1 MSNDRSVAIKGG
13 FWTSVSTAVTL
24 LATFGRVMILTR
36 FLEKS
41 DFGVVSIINMVIALC
56 LTFTDLGFAS
66 VIMYKQRLTDR
77 EFSSLYWIQLLLFSG
92 IYIILWI
99 LSPWVSSFY
108 NEPLLATLIP
118 IASLSVLFQAVGKL
132 HDSVL
137 QKQYRFKSLAFRNII
152 SNLVSLVLAGW
163 MAWKGYGIYSL
174 IYSTLCQA
182 VILNLWNFVSGY
194 KIQRVIFAF
203 DWNDTLPLMKIGAY
217 QTGTRI
223 LDFFSGKLDV
233 MIIGKL
239 LGTEALG
246 VYDLAK
252 ELVFK
257 FVDFIRTVVAK
268 VALPI
273 LSNNNS
279 DDDSVKR
286 KFLMITKTVALLCIP
301 ICITI
306 AVFSKDVVHIVYG
319 EKYLEMSPL
328 VSIFSLVTIITSI
341 SCFFDM
347 LGIAKGRT
355 DLNFMNTVYRIIITT
370 PIIFLCSHWS
380 ITAVAL
386 GQLVAT
392 VVMAIIF
399 WNVVVRKTYPMSL
412 RLYLSQFNRL
422 LYVMCIIGAIVYIV
436 MNYVDIL
443 QFVDNRIVHMCLYT
457 ILFGVMSISTAR
469 VFLLDDIHFLINLIK
484 RKNKF

>member
-1 MSNDRSVAIKGG
+1 MSNDRSIALKGG
-13 FWTSVSTAVTL
+13 LWTGVSTAVTL

-66 VIMYKQRLTDR
+66 VIMYKQKLTDR
-77 EFSSLYWIQLLLFSG
+77 EFSSLYWIQLLLFSS
-92 IYIILWI
+92 IYILLWI
-99 LSPWVSSFY
+99 LAPWVSSFY

-118 IASLSVLFQAVGKL
+118 IASLSVIFQAVGKL
-132 HDSVL
+132 YDSVL
-137 QKQYRFKSLAFRNII
+137 QKQYQFKLLAFRNII

-163 MAWKGYGIYSL
+163 MAWNGYGVYSL
-174 IYSTLCQA
+174 IFSTLCQA

-194 KIQRVIFAF
+194 KIQKVKFSF

-252 ELVFK
+252 ELVFR
-257 FVDFIRTVVAK
+257 FVDFIRTVVSK

-273 LSNNNS
+273 LSNSNS
-279 DDDSVKR
+279 DDDSVRR
-286 KFLMITKTVALLCIP
+286 KFLMITKTVATMCIP
-301 ICITI
+301 VCISI
-306 AVFSKDVVHIVYG
+306 AVFSKDIVHIVYG

-370 PIIFLCSHWS
+370 PLIFLCSHWS
-380 ITAVAL
+380 ITAVAV
-386 GQLVAT
+386 GQLAAT
-392 VVMAIIF
+392 VVMVIIF

-412 RLYLSQFNRL
+412 RLYLSQFDRL
-422 LYVMCIIGAIVYIV
+422 LYVMFVIGVIIYIV
-436 MNYVDIL
+436 MNYVDL
-443 QFVDNRIVHMCLYT
+443 FQFVDNWIIRMIAYAVIYT
-457 ILFGVMSISTAR
+457 ITTLVAAKLFLQNDIK
-469 VFLLDDIHFLINLIK
+469 FLVNLI
-484 RKNKF
+484 RRR